1 MSGDQDKADQQKTRH
16 IDVELG
22 RRLRDLRGAMGLT
35 RGEVAR
41 ALDVSVTR
49 VQDYEGGDRIP
60 ASRLWQ
66 FCRHYDVAVETLFD
80 ALPHS
85 VEGRAT
91 GVAEE
96 GAPFSSPFGQPSPDD
111 VPSADDMMRAISAA
125 AEDLN
130 PVERRLAL
138 AALRGMGTRKLKVP

>member
-1 MSGDQDKADQQKTRH
+1 MSGDEDKADQQKTRH

-22 RRLRDLRGAMGLT
+22 RRLRDLRDAMGLS
-35 RGEVAR
+35 RGQVAR

-49 VQDYEGGDRIP
+49 IQDYEGGDRIP

-85 VEGRAT
+85 VEDRASGMT
-91 GVAEE
+91 EE
-96 GAPFSSPFGQPSPDD
+96 GAPFSSPFGRPSPDD
-111 VPSADDMMRAISAA
+111 MARAISEAA
-125 AEDLN
+125 ADLN